1 MVAHTTSPVAGDHA
15 RTQNRPLSGR
25 EVHRLLWV
33 YNAYRFALALGLLAL
48 GIANSWG
55 GVTIN
60 GYHAGVAWLAS
71 IWLAS
76 AIIVD
81 RVVAATFHWYEGLAS
96 AVVLLDLVLIAF
108 LAQLGAELSD
118 GFPLLYLVTVAAGA
132 VLITQ
137 RMTAT
142 GIAAVAS
149 LAILFATASRL
160 STGAVATSEWVYAG
174 LLGTLI
180 FALSLFL
187 QQLVARLR
195 AAEKK
200 ANTASSQ
207 IATLEQ
213 LNQQII
219 AHMTTGVCRIT
230 AEDGVIPINDA
241 AFTLLGMPPT
251 HAQPPAPLVAI
262 SPALADCVSR
272 WRRAPNPDVRS
283 IIIESTG
290 RQVLPMLLHLG
301 YDLDPELM
309 LFLEDFTTVSET
321 AQVMKLKS
329 LGKLTA
335 SIAHEIRNP
344 LAAISHA
351 VQLMEEPA
359 VDAMEAETLREII
372 INNTRRVNDII
383 ENVLQLSR
391 SQTDAGEAIDLAVWL
406 PTFLREYEQTPTDEV
421 SVALHLPG
429 AALPIKFD
437 RGNLSRILVNLLD
450 NGVRH
455 AQLETGQ
462 RSATLD
468 VTQDITG
475 NTVYVDVI
483 DAGGGVPEQYRERL
497 FEPFF
502 TTRPEGSG
510 LGLYLSR
517 ELCEANRAT
526 LSYGKTSDGCTRFR
540 VAIPLG
546 EGQP

>member
-15 RTQNRPLSGR
+15 RTQNPPLSGR
-25 EVHRLLWV
+25 EVYRLLWV
-33 YNAYRFALALGLLAL
+33 YNAYRFALALGLLGL
-48 GIANSWG
+48 GIADSWG
-55 GVTIN
+55 GFTIN

-76 AIIVD
+76 AIIVE
-81 RVVAATFHWYEGLAS
+81 RVVAATFRWYEGLAS

-160 STGAVATSEWVYAG
+160 STGAVATSEWVTAG

-200 ANTASSQ
+200 ADKASSQ
-207 IATLEQ
+207 IATLEE

-251 HAQPPAPLVAI
+251 PGQAPAPLVTI

-272 WRRAPNPDVRS
+272 WRLAPNPDVRS
-283 IIIESTG
+283 IVIESTG
-290 RQVLPMLLHLG
+290 RQVLPTLLHLG
-301 YDLDPELM
+301 YDQDPELM
-309 LFLEDFTTVSET
+309 LFLEDFTAVSET

-359 VDAMEAETLREII
+359 EDAMEAETLREII

-391 SQTDAGEAIDLAVWL
+391 SQTDAGEDIDLAVWL
-406 PTFLREYEQTPTDEV
+406 PTFLREYEQTPTGDV
-421 SVALHLPG
+421 SVALYLPSS
-429 AALPIKFD
+429 ALPIKFD

-455 AQLETGQ
+455 AHLETGQ

-468 VTQDITG
+468 VTRDITG

-483 DAGGGVPEQYRERL
+483 DGGGGVPEQYRERL

-502 TTRPEGSG
+502 TTHPEGSG

-526 LSYGKTSDGCTRFR
+526 LSYGQTREGCTRFR

-546 EGQP
+546 EGRP